1 MTGGPCGPGG
11 GNSGKSHPMIKADI
25 QLDETDW
32 RIIDIL
38 RGAHVSNNAIA
49 KEVGLSE
56 GAIRQ
61 RLRKLKDSG
70 VMVVRGMINPDILA
84 NQQIAMIAVNV
95 AESALLEK
103 KAEEISKLDC
113 VQSVNITTGRYDLM
127 VEILVDS
134 NKGLV
139 QFLTEELSRVNGVS
153 STESFLFLKGY
164 NKYI

>member
-1 MTGGPCGPGG
+1 M
-11 GNSGKSHPMIKADI
+11 

-32 RIIDIL
+32 KIISIL
-38 RGAHVSNNAIA
+38 REAHIPNNAIA
-49 KEVGLSE
+49 KELNLSE

-61 RLRKLKDSG
+61 RLKKLKDSG
-70 VMVVRGMINPDILA
+70 VMVVRGLINPDILQ

-95 AESALLEK
+95 NESALLES
-103 KAEEISKLDC
+103 KAAEIAQLEN
-113 VQSVNITTGRYDLM
+113 VHSVNITTGRYDLM

-139 QFLTEELSRVNGVS
+139 KFLTEQLSRVAGVS
-153 STESFLFLKGY
+153 STESFLILKGY

>member
-1 MTGGPCGPGG
+1 M
-11 GNSGKSHPMIKADI
+11 

-32 RIIDIL
+32 KIISIL
-38 RGAHVSNNAIA
+38 REAHVPNNAIA
-49 KEVGLSE
+49 KELNLSE

-61 RLRKLKDSG
+61 RLKKLKDSG
-70 VMVVRGMINPDILA
+70 VMVVRGLINPDILE

-95 AESALLEK
+95 NESALLES
-103 KAEEISKLDC
+103 KAAEIAQLGN
-113 VQSVNITTGRYDLM
+113 VHSVNITTGRYDLM

-139 QFLTEELSRVNGVS
+139 KFLTEQLSRVAGVS
-153 STESFLFLKGY
+153 STESFLILKGY